1 MSARQRRLLIGLLA
15 LAAMVLA
22 WFAPEPDPLVPA
34 KMRAGDVA
42 GEAATGGDSL
52 DTAGGRGVAL
62 RLPPLRAWPARRA
75 WEPLPARDAEA
86 VPLREPPALVAAAA
100 ASKAAQPAA
109 PATPKLPFRYLG
121 ALDLDGATS
130 VFLAAGN
137 DTLTVHPGTNLPG
150 GWRFDSASAGRLD
163 FTFLP
168 TDSRQSLTI
177 AAP

>member
-15 LAAMVLA
+15 VAALALA

-34 KMRAGDVA
+34 IVRAGDA
-42 GEAATGGDSL
+42 P
-52 DTAGGRGVAL
+52 DTAVGQGAASQ
-62 RLPPLRAWPARRA
+62 LPPLRAWPARRA

-86 VPLREPPALVAAAA
+86 VPVREAPAPVAAAA
-100 ASKAAQPAA
+100 VSKVAQPAA

-121 ALDLDGATS
+121 ALELDGATS

-137 DTLTVHPGTNLPG
+137 DTLTVHPGANLPG